1 MHNKIELASRMA
13 AGVWTSIE
21 ECFPR
26 PDLTSAALSLHVA
39 LHFGLKIK
47 ESWGKNDSRR
57 EKEAATSSVV
67 AAAASFVL
75 LRDETDE
82 RGLKDGQTD
91 GLKWA

>member
-1 MHNKIELASRMA
+1 MHL
-13 AGVWTSIE
+13 
-21 ECFPR
+21 
-26 PDLTSAALSLHVA
+26 A

-57 EKEAATSSVV
+57 EKEAAASWVV
-67 AAAASFVL
+67 AASFVL

-82 RGLKDGQTD
+82 RGLTDGRTD